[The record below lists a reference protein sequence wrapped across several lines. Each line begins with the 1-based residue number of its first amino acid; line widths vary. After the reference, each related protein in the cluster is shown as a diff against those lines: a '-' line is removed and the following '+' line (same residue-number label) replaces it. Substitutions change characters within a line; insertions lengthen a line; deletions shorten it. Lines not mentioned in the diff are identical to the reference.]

1 MINITNLSKN
11 YGAKVLFENISLNIN
26 QGEKIGLIGPNG
38 TGKSTL
44 FSLILQEIESSKGEV
59 RVNKGVH
66 IGYLPQEL
74 SFSRPDI
81 KVLDGIPPVTPAA
94 DSVRGGEA
102 EKSEHTVLTELT
114 EGDERIMR
122 LNKEKEALES
132 KNEAGSKRYGEVLHE
147 LETLGFFELEHKAE
161 KILSGLGF
169 KERDFNRPISQMSG
183 GWQMR
188 ALLAKLL
195 TYHYD
200 LLLLDEPT
208 NYLDLNAALW
218 LKDYLAA
225 FRGTFIMISHDR
237 AFLTDVT
244 NYTLILENGSIFK
257 VQGNYEHYE
266 EIKAQKRTHLV
277 KQSKEQDKKMQQ
289 LEKFVARFHA
299 QPNKAASVRAK
310 RRVLEKMDEDKIVL
324 PPDPRQSI
332 HNFVFPQTRRS
343 GHRVISL
350 EGISKA
356 YGDIQVYKDLGFE
369 ITQGEKAVLAGEN
382 GAGKSTLLKI
392 LAGIAGIDS
401 GNRVVGHNVDIGYFS
416 QARTDVLNIEN
427 TVLQEAYSAAPGYM
441 IEESIRTILGAF
453 LFSGDDAE
461 KKVKV
466 LSGGEKSRLI
476 LAKLLI
482 NPPNF
487 LLLDEPTTHLDV
499 DAVEALVRALKNY
512 EGTIVFISHDIYF
525 VSSVANNVF
534 EVKEGRI
541 RKFPGTFD
549 YYLEKR
555 DTFVDTE
562 EVKKSKTISHKL
574 VDEVT
579 GKAKAE
585 EHLRKAEEKKRK
597 ANNSLIRDRIN
608 KLLKKKEE
616 LELESYAKARAL
628 SNPHF
633 YRDEETAKEYGR
645 RMKEIEKLNLEID
658 SQIKALENQII

>member
-1 MINITNLSKN
+1 MINIANLSKN
-11 YGAKVLFENISLNIN
+11 YGPKILFKDVSLNIN

-44 FSLILQEIESSKGEV
+44 FSLILQEIETSAGEV
-59 RVNKGVH
+59 RLNKGVH
-66 IGYLPQEL
+66 IGYLPQES
-74 SFSRPDI
+74 SF
-81 KVLDGIPPVTPAA
+81 T
-94 DSVRGGEA
+94 
-102 EKSEHTVLTELT
+102 SERTVLAELT

-122 LNKEKEALES
+122 FKQEKEELES
-132 KNEAGSKRYGEVLHE
+132 MNQAGSKRYGEVLHD
-147 LETLGFFELEHKAE
+147 LETLGFFELEHKAK

-169 KERDFNRPISQMSG
+169 KEKDFNRPIAQLSG

-218 LKDYLAA
+218 LKDYLAG

-244 NYTLILENGSIFK
+244 NYTLILENGSITK
-257 VQGNYEHYE
+257 VHGNYEHYE

-277 KQSKEQDKKMQQ
+277 KQFKEQDKKIEQ

-310 RRVLEKMDEDKIVL
+310 RRVLEKMEEEKVIV

-332 HNFVFPQTRRS
+332 GNFTFPQTRRS
-343 GHRVISL
+343 GYRVIKL
-350 EGISKA
+350 EGVSKA
-356 YGDIQVYKDLGFE
+356 YGDIRVYEELDFE

-392 LAGIAGIDS
+392 LAGIVEIDS
-401 GNRVVGHNVDIGYFS
+401 GNRVLGHNVDIGYFS
-416 QARTDVLNIEN
+416 QTRTDVLNIEN
-427 TVLQEAYSAAPGYM
+427 TVLQEAYSAAPGYAT
-441 IEESIRTILGAF
+441 EESIRTILGAF

-499 DAVEALVRALKNY
+499 DAVDALVRALKNY
-512 EGTIVFISHDIYF
+512 EGTIAFISHDIYF
-525 VSSVANNVF
+525 VRSVANSVF
-534 EVKEGRI
+534 EVKSGRI
-541 RKFPGTFD
+541 RKFPESFD
-549 YYLEKR
+549 YYLQKR
-555 DTFVDTE
+555 DTLTDTE
-562 EVKKSKTISHKL
+562 SAVKPKTKPVKPIGEVK
-574 VDEVT
+574 E
-579 GKAKAE
+579 KAKE
-585 EHLRKAEEKKRK
+585 EEQLRKAQEKKRK
-597 ANNSLIRDRIN
+597 TNNSVIRDKIN
-608 KLLKKKEE
+608 KILKKKEG

-633 YRDEETAKEYGR
+633 YRDEEIAKEYGR
-645 RMKEIEKLNLEID
+645 RMKEIEKLLQEMD
-658 SQIKALENQII
+658 AEIKALETQII

>member
-1 MINITNLSKN
+1 MISIINLSKN
-11 YGAKVLFENISLNIN
+11 YGPKVLLEDISLNIN

-38 TGKSTL
+38 AGKTTL
-44 FSLILQEIESSKGEV
+44 FSMILKETEPSKGEV
-59 RVNKGVH
+59 RINKGVH
-66 IGYLPQEL
+66 IGYLAQES
-74 SFSRPDI
+74 SF
-81 KVLDGIPPVTPAA
+81 
-94 DSVRGGEA
+94 
-102 EKSEHTVLTELT
+102 KSEHTVIAELT

-122 LNKEKEALES
+122 LKNEKEILES
-132 KNEAGSKRYGEVLHE
+132 KNEAGSRRYGEVLHE
-147 LETLGFFELEHKAE
+147 LETLGFFELEHKAK

-169 KERDFNRPISQMSG
+169 KERDFNRPITQMSG

-208 NYLDLNAALW
+208 NYLDLNAAIW
-218 LKDYLAA
+218 LKDYLAG
-225 FRGTFIMISHDR
+225 FRGTFIMISHDK

-266 EIKAQKRTHLV
+266 EIKEQRRTHLL
-277 KQSKEQDKKMQQ
+277 KQFKEQDKKIQQ

-310 RRVLEKMDEDKIVL
+310 RRVLEKMEDDKIEL
-324 PPDPRQSI
+324 PPDPKESI
-332 HNFVFPQTRRS
+332 HEFVFPQTRRS
-343 GHRVISL
+343 GHRVINL
-350 EGISKA
+350 EKISKS
-356 YGDIQVYKDLGFE
+356 YGDIKVYDQLDFE
-369 ITQGEKAVLAGEN
+369 IIQGEKAVLAGEN

-392 LAGIAGIDS
+392 LAGITGIDS
-401 GNRVVGHNVDIGYFS
+401 GERILGHNVDVGYFS
-416 QARTDVLNIEN
+416 QTRTDVLNIEN

-441 IEESIRTILGAF
+441 SEETIRTILGAF
-453 LFSGDDAE
+453 LFTGDDAE

-525 VSSVANNVF
+525 VSAVANNVF
-534 EVKEGRI
+534 EVKEGRV

-555 DTFVDTE
+555 DKIPDVVNEKKPKTVLHKTQE
-562 EVKKSKTISHKL
+562 EAKERAKEEERFKKN
-574 VDEVT
+574 
-579 GKAKAE
+579 
-585 EHLRKAEEKKRK
+585 EEKKRK
-597 ANNSLIRDRIN
+597 TNNAAVRDKIN
-608 KLLKKKEE
+608 KLIKKKEA
-616 LELESYAKARAL
+616 LQLESYAKARAL

-633 YRDEETAKEYGR
+633 YRDEETAREYGR
-645 RMKEIEKLNLEID
+645 RMKEIEKIISETD
-658 SQIKALENQII
+658 SQIAALEKEII

>member
-1 MINITNLSKN
+1 MITINNLSKN
-11 YGAKVLFENISLNIN
+11 YGPKVLFENISLNIN
-26 QGEKIGLIGPNG
+26 PGEKIGLIGPNG

-44 FSLILQEIESSKGEV
+44 FALILQEIESSKGEV

-66 IGYLPQEL
+66 IGYLPQES
-74 SFSRPDI
+74 SFQ
-81 KVLDGIPPVTPAA
+81 
-94 DSVRGGEA
+94 
-102 EKSEHTVLTELT
+102 SEHTVLAELT

-122 LNKEKEALES
+122 FKNEKEALES

-147 LETLGFFELEHKAE
+147 LETLGFFELEHKAK

-169 KERDFNRPISQMSG
+169 KERDFNRQISQMSG

-218 LKDYLAA
+218 LKNYLAD

-244 NYTLILENGSIFK
+244 NYTFILEHGSIFK

-266 EIKAQKRTHLV
+266 EIKEQKRIHLT
-277 KQSKEQDKKMQQ
+277 KQFKEQDKKIQQ

-310 RRVLEKMDEDKIVL
+310 RRVLEKMDGEKVVL
-324 PPDPRQSI
+324 PPDSRQSI
-332 HNFVFPQTRRS
+332 HEFVFPQTRRS
-343 GHRVISL
+343 GHKIISL
-350 EGISKA
+350 AKVAKS
-356 YGDIQVYKDLGFE
+356 YGEIKVYEDLDFE
-369 ITQGEKAVLAGEN
+369 IVQGEKAVLAGEN

-392 LAGIAGIDS
+392 LAGIVDIDS
-401 GNRVVGHNVDIGYFS
+401 GNRTVGHNVDIGYFS
-416 QARTDVLNIEN
+416 QTRTDVLNVEN
-427 TVLQEAYSAAPGYM
+427 TVLQEAYSAAPGYTS
-441 IEESIRTILGAF
+441 EESIRTILGAF
-453 LFSGDDAE
+453 LFSGDDVD

-499 DAVEALVRALKNY
+499 EAVDALVRALKNY

-555 DTFVDTE
+555 DTFNDTGE
-562 EVKKSKTISHKL
+562 IKKAKPAAHKPIDEVKEKIKS
-574 VDEVT
+574 
-579 GKAKAE
+579 E
-585 EHLRKAEEKKRK
+585 EHLRKSEDKKRK
-597 ANNSLIRDRIN
+597 ANNAVIRDKIN
-608 KLLKKKEE
+608 KLLKKKED

-645 RMKEIEKLNLEID
+645 RMKEIEKLIVEIESD
-658 SQIKALENQII
+658 VKALENQII

>member
-1 MINITNLSKN
+1 MISITNLSKN

-38 TGKSTL
+38 AGKSTL
-44 FSLILQEIESSKGEV
+44 FSLILQETESSKGEV

-66 IGYLPQEL
+66 IGYLPQEA
-74 SFSRPDI
+74 SF
-81 KVLDGIPPVTPAA
+81 
-94 DSVRGGEA
+94 E
-102 EKSEHTVLTELT
+102 SERTVLSELMQ
-114 EGDERIMR
+114 GDERIMR
-122 LNKEKEALES
+122 LKKEKEALES
-132 KNEAGSKRYGEVLHE
+132 INQAGSKHYGEVLHE

-161 KILSGLGF
+161 KILAGLGF
-169 KERDFNRPISQMSG
+169 PARDFNRQISQMSG

-195 TYHYD
+195 TYHYN

-218 LKDYLAA
+218 LKDYLAG
-225 FRGTFIMISHDR
+225 FRGTFIMISHDK

-257 VQGNYEHYE
+257 VQGNYEHFE
-266 EIKAQKRTHLV
+266 EIKEQKRIHLV
-277 KQSKEQDKKMQQ
+277 KQSKEQDKKIQQ
-289 LEKFVARFHA
+289 LEKFVSRFHA

-310 RRVLEKMDEDKIVL
+310 RRVLEKMEEEKIVL
-324 PPDPRQSI
+324 PADPRKSI
-332 HNFVFPQTRRS
+332 HDFVFPQALRS
-343 GHRVISL
+343 GHKVMSL
-350 EGISKA
+350 EKISKS
-356 YGDIQVYKDLGFE
+356 YGEIKVYKEIDFE
-369 ITQGEKAVLAGEN
+369 IVQGEKAVLAGEN

-392 LAGIAGIDS
+392 LAGIIDIDS
-401 GNRVVGHNVDIGYFS
+401 GNRIIGHNVDIGYFS
-416 QARTDVLNIEN
+416 QTRTDVLNVEN

-441 IEESIRTILGAF
+441 GEESIRTILGAF

-512 EGTIVFISHDIYF
+512 EGTIIFISHDIYF

-534 EVKEGRI
+534 EVKGGRI

-555 DTFVDTE
+555 DTLIDEAEVEKPKFHLRKPSE
-562 EVKKSKTISHKL
+562 EAK
-574 VDEVT
+574 E
-579 GKAKAE
+579 KAKEQERLA
-585 EHLRKAEEKKRK
+585 KAEEKKRK
-597 ANNSLIRDRIN
+597 TSNSVIRDKIN
-608 KLLKKKEE
+608 KLLKKKED

-645 RMKEIEKLNLEID
+645 RMKEIEKLISELDTE
-658 SQIKALENQII
+658 IKALENQII

>member
-1 MINITNLSKN
+1 MINIIKLSKN
-11 YGAKVLFENISLNIN
+11 YGPKVLFEDISLNIN

-44 FSLILQEIESSKGEV
+44 FSLILQETEPSSGEV

-66 IGYLPQEL
+66 IGYLPQEA
-74 SFSRPDI
+74 SF
-81 KVLDGIPPVTPAA
+81 
-94 DSVRGGEA
+94 
-102 EKSEHTVLTELT
+102 KSEHTVLAELT
-114 EGDERIMR
+114 EGDERLMR
-122 LNKEKEALES
+122 LKGEKERLES
-132 KNEAGSKRYGEVLHE
+132 KDEAGSKRYGEVLHE
-147 LETLGFFELEHKAE
+147 LETLGFFELEHKAK

-169 KERDFNRPISQMSG
+169 KERDFSRPINQMSG

-188 ALLAKLL
+188 ALLGKLL
-195 TYHYD
+195 TYQYD

-218 LKDYLAA
+218 LKDYLAD
-225 FRGTFIMISHDR
+225 FQGTFIMISHDK

-244 NYTLILENGSIFK
+244 NYTFILEYGSISK
-257 VQGNYEHYE
+257 VHGNYEHYE
-266 EIKAQKRTHLV
+266 EIKAQKRTHLI
-277 KQSKEQDKKMQQ
+277 KQFKEQDKKMKQ
-289 LEKFVARFHA
+289 LDKFVARFHA

-310 RRVLEKMDEDKIVL
+310 RRVLERMEEEKVVI
-324 PPDPRQSI
+324 PPDPRESI
-332 HNFVFPQTRRS
+332 GNFSFPQTRRS
-343 GHRVISL
+343 GHRVINL
-350 EGISKA
+350 ESVSKA
-356 YGDIQVYKDLGFE
+356 YGDIQVYDGLDFE

-392 LAGIAGIDS
+392 LAGIVSIDK

-416 QARTDVLNIEN
+416 QTRTDVLNVEN

-441 IEESIRTILGAF
+441 AEETIRTILGAF
-453 LFSGDDAE
+453 LFTGDDAE

-482 NPPNF
+482 DPPNC

-499 DAVEALVRALKNY
+499 DAVDALVRALKSY

-534 EVKEGRI
+534 EVKSGRV

-555 DTFVDTE
+555 DSVSDTAIE
-562 EVKKSKTISHKL
+562 HKL
-574 VDEVT
+574 RPAAPVKQVDE
-579 GKAKAE
+579 AKE
-585 EHLRKAEEKKRK
+585 KVKEQERKNKEEEKKRK
-597 ANNSLIRDRIN
+597 SHNSVIRDKIN
-608 KLLKKKEE
+608 KLIKKKET
-616 LELESYAKARAL
+616 LEIESYAKARAL

-645 RMKEIEKLNLEID
+645 RMKEIEKLIQEIEAG
-658 SQIKALENQII
+658 IKALESQII

>member
-1 MINITNLSKN
+1 M
-11 YGAKVLFENISLNIN
+11 
-26 QGEKIGLIGPNG
+26 IGPNG

-44 FSLILQEIESSKGEV
+44 FSLILQETEPSKGEV

-66 IGYLPQEL
+66 IGYLPQEA
-74 SFSRPDI
+74 SF
-81 KVLDGIPPVTPAA
+81 
-94 DSVRGGEA
+94 
-102 EKSEHTVLTELT
+102 KSDHTVLAELT

-122 LNKEKEALES
+122 FKKEKEILES

-147 LETLGFFELEHKAE
+147 LETLGFFELEHKAK

-169 KERDFNRPISQMSG
+169 KETDFNRLIAQMSG

-218 LKDYLAA
+218 LKDYLAG
-225 FRGTFIMISHDR
+225 FRGTFIMISHDK

-244 NYTLILENGSIFK
+244 NYTLILEHGSIFK

-277 KQSKEQDKKMQQ
+277 KQSKEQDKKIQQ
-289 LEKFVARFHA
+289 LEKFVSRFHA

-310 RRVLEKMDEDKIVL
+310 RRVLEKLEDDKIIL

-332 HNFVFPQTRRS
+332 HEFVFPQTRRS
-343 GHRVISL
+343 GHRIITL
-350 EGISKA
+350 ENISKS
-356 YGDIQVYKDLGFE
+356 YGEIKVYEGLDFE
-369 ITQGEKAVLAGEN
+369 IAQGEKAVLAGEN

-392 LAGIAGIDS
+392 LAGIVDVDS
-401 GNRVVGHNVDIGYFS
+401 GNRIVGHNVDIGYFS
-416 QARTDVLNIEN
+416 QTRTDVLNVEN

-441 IEESIRTILGAF
+441 AEESVRTILGAF

-482 NPPNF
+482 DPPNF

-499 DAVEALVRALKNY
+499 DAVDALVRALKSY

-534 EVKEGRI
+534 EVKGGRI

-555 DTFVDTE
+555 DTLVDTE
-562 EVKKSKTISHKL
+562 EVKKPKAISHRPA
-574 VDEVT
+574 DEVKE
-579 GKAKAE
+579 KARE
-585 EHLRKAEEKKRK
+585 EERLRKAEEKKRK
-597 ANNSLIRDRIN
+597 ADNSVIRDKIN

-628 SNPHF
+628 SNPYF

-645 RMKEIEKLNLEID
+645 RMKEIEKLILEILG
-658 SQIKALENQII
+658 QIKALENQII

>member
-11 YGAKVLFENISLNIN
+11 YGPKILFKDVSLNIN

-44 FSLILQEIESSKGEV
+44 FSLILQEIETSKGEV
-59 RVNKGVH
+59 RLNKGVH
-66 IGYLPQEL
+66 IGYLPQES
-74 SFSRPDI
+74 SFTSQR
-81 KVLDGIPPVTPAA
+81 
-94 DSVRGGEA
+94 
-102 EKSEHTVLTELT
+102 TVLAELT

-122 LNKEKEALES
+122 FKKEKETLES
-132 KNEAGSKRYGEVLHE
+132 ANEAGSNRYGEILHD
-147 LETLGFFELEHKAE
+147 LETLGFFELEHKAK

-169 KERDFNRPISQMSG
+169 KERDFNRPIVEMSG

-218 LKDYLAA
+218 LKDYLAG

-244 NYTLILENGSIFK
+244 NYTLILENGSITK
-257 VQGNYEHYE
+257 VVGNYEHYE
-266 EIKAQKRTHLV
+266 EIKAQKRIHLI
-277 KQSKEQDKKMQQ
+277 KQSKEQDKKIEQ

-310 RRVLEKMDEDKIVL
+310 RRVLERMDEEKVIL
-324 PPDPRQSI
+324 PPDSRQSI
-332 HNFVFPQTRRS
+332 NSFIFPQTRRS
-343 GHRVISL
+343 GHRVIKL
-350 EGISKA
+350 EGVSKA
-356 YGDIQVYKDLGFE
+356 YGETRVYEGLDFE

-392 LAGIAGIDS
+392 LAGIVDIDS
-401 GNRVVGHNVDIGYFS
+401 GNRVLGHNVDIGYFS
-416 QARTDVLNIEN
+416 QTRTDVLNIEN
-427 TVLQEAYSAAPGYM
+427 TVLQEAYSAAPGYTG
-441 IEESIRTILGAF
+441 EESIRTILGAF

-499 DAVEALVRALKNY
+499 DAVDALVRALKDY

-534 EVKEGRI
+534 EVKSGLI

-555 DTFVDTE
+555 DILRDSGNAA
-562 EVKKSKTISHKL
+562 KPKSKPARP
-574 VDEVT
+574 VDEVKE
-579 GKAKAE
+579 KAKE
-585 EHLRKAEEKKRK
+585 DEHSRKIQEKERK
-597 ANNSLIRDRIN
+597 TNNSVIRDKIN
-608 KLLKKKEE
+608 KILKKKED

-633 YRDEETAKEYGR
+633 YRDEEIAKEYGR
-645 RMKEIEKLNLEID
+645 RMKEIERLLQEMD
-658 SQIKALENQII
+658 AQIKALENQII

>member
-1 MINITNLSKN
+1 MININNLSKN

-26 QGEKIGLIGPNG
+26 QEEKIGLIGPNG

-44 FSLILQEIESSKGEV
+44 FSLLLQEIEPSKGEV
-59 RVNKGVH
+59 RINKGVH
-66 IGYLPQEL
+66 IGYLPQEA
-74 SFSRPDI
+74 SF
-81 KVLDGIPPVTPAA
+81 
-94 DSVRGGEA
+94 
-102 EKSEHTVLTELT
+102 KSDHTVLAELT
-114 EGDERIMR
+114 EGDERIIHFK
-122 LNKEKEALES
+122 KEKEILEL
-132 KNEAGSKRYGEVLHE
+132 KNEAGSKRYGELLHE
-147 LETLGFFELEHKAE
+147 LETLGFFELEHKAK

-169 KERDFNRPISQMSG
+169 KERDFSRLISQMSG

-218 LKDYLAA
+218 LKDYLAS
-225 FRGTFIMISHDR
+225 FRGTFIMISHDK

-266 EIKAQKRTHLV
+266 EIKAQKRTHLL
-277 KQSKEQDKKMQQ
+277 KQSKEQDKKIQQ
-289 LEKFVARFHA
+289 LEKFVSRFHA

-310 RRVLEKMDEDKIVL
+310 RRVLEKLEDDKIIL

-332 HNFVFPQTRRS
+332 HEFVFPQTRRS
-343 GHRVISL
+343 GHWIITL
-350 EGISKA
+350 ENISKS
-356 YGDIQVYKDLGFE
+356 YGEIKVYEGLDFE

-392 LAGIAGIDS
+392 LAGIVDIDS
-401 GNRVVGHNVDIGYFS
+401 GNRNVGHNVDIGYFS
-416 QARTDVLNIEN
+416 QTRTDVLNVEN

-441 IEESIRTILGAF
+441 AEESVRTILGAF

-499 DAVEALVRALKNY
+499 DAVDALVRALKSY

-534 EVKEGRI
+534 EVKSGRV

-555 DTFVDTE
+555 DSLVDSG
-562 EVKKSKTISHKL
+562 EVKK
-574 VDEVT
+574 
-579 GKAKAE
+579 AKAVAHKPVE
-585 EHLRKAEEKKRK
+585 EAQERAKEEERLRKAGEKKRK
-597 ANNSLIRDRIN
+597 SDNSIIRDKIN

-645 RMKEIEKLNLEID
+645 RMKEIEKLISEILG
-658 SQIKALENQII
+658 QIKALENQII

>member
-1 MINITNLSKN
+1 MINIINLSKN
-11 YGAKVLFENISLNIN
+11 YGPKVLFEDISLNIN

-44 FSLILQEIESSKGEV
+44 FSLILQEIEPSHGEI
-59 RVNKGVH
+59 RLNKGVH
-66 IGYLPQEL
+66 IGYLPQEA
-74 SFSRPDI
+74 SF
-81 KVLDGIPPVTPAA
+81 
-94 DSVRGGEA
+94 
-102 EKSEHTVLTELT
+102 KSEHTVLAELT

-122 LNKEKEALES
+122 LRQEKEELES
-132 KNEAGSKRYGEVLHE
+132 KNDAGSKHYGEVLHE
-147 LETLGFFELEHKAE
+147 LETLGFFELEHKAK

-169 KERDFNRPISQMSG
+169 KEKDFSRLINQMSG

-188 ALLAKLL
+188 ALLGKLL

-218 LKDYLAA
+218 LKDYLAD
-225 FRGTFIMISHDR
+225 FQGTFIMISHDK

-244 NYTLILENGSIFK
+244 NYTLILENGSIAK
-257 VQGNYEHYE
+257 VHGNYEHYE
-266 EIKAQKRTHLV
+266 EIKAQRRTHLV
-277 KQSKEQDKKMQQ
+277 KQSKEQEKKMKQ
-289 LEKFVARFHA
+289 LGRFVDRFHA

-310 RRVLEKMDEDKIVL
+310 RRVLEKMEDVKIIV
-324 PPDPRQSI
+324 PSDPRESI
-332 HNFVFPQTRRS
+332 GNFSFPQTRKS
-343 GHRVISL
+343 GHRVINL
-350 EGISKA
+350 EGISKS
-356 YGDIQVYKDLGFE
+356 YGEIQVYSGLDFE
-369 ITQGEKAVLAGEN
+369 ITQGEKAVLAGVN

-392 LAGIAGIDS
+392 LAGIVEVDR
-401 GNRVVGHNVDIGYFS
+401 GNRIVGHNVDIGYFS
-416 QARTDVLNIEN
+416 QTRTDVLNIEN

-441 IEESIRTILGAF
+441 AEEAVRTILGAF
-453 LFSGDDAE
+453 LFTGDDAE

-482 NPPNF
+482 DPPNC

-499 DAVEALVRALKNY
+499 DAVDALVRALQNY

-534 EVKEGRI
+534 EVKDGRI

-549 YYLEKR
+549 YYLDKR
-555 DTFVDTE
+555 DTLTDIASENRTKTVSRKQIDETKE
-562 EVKKSKTISHKL
+562 KSK
-574 VDEVT
+574 E
-579 GKAKAE
+579 E
-585 EHLRKAEEKKRK
+585 EHLRKDIEKKRK
-597 ANNSLIRDRIN
+597 AHNILIRDKIN
-608 KLLKKKEE
+608 KLEKKKED
-616 LELESYAKARAL
+616 LEIESYAKARAL

-645 RMKEIEKLNLEID
+645 RMKEIEKLIGEIGVE
-658 SQIKALENQII
+658 IRALETQII